1 MIQMN
6 EISNELQ
13 NTFAS
18 EQYSTLAKAFN
29 YVNNM
34 YTEQNK
40 IIGLIKDDF
49 DDYKKGDAERK
60 TEIKKDLLV
69 ELATKADIEKLNGRI
84 TSEIEKLNGRITS
97 EIEKLNGRI
106 TSEIEKLNGRITFEI
121 EKLNGKIDK
130 LELKI
135 TGEFKNIRIWL
146 KMFIAVAIFGIAC
159 FSPNIQTLL
168 RMLKF

>member
-84 TSEIEKLNGRITS
+84 TSEIEKLNGRIT
-97 EIEKLNGRI
+97 
-106 TSEIEKLNGRITFEI
+106 FEI